1 MKIIN
6 ESKKEKLPIDFI
18 TQFVS
23 KGWDEV
29 GMLKASKDAIKAT
42 FKETTK
48 VEGIIQDLIDSYLV
62 CIGQME
68 LYLDKK
74 DYLDIPEASELNE
87 AANTDEDLKLQ
98 EDLEL
103 KNSGD
108 FDVEVKQEDNKQQ
121 AEVTTLATS
130 PANNTSIYDQRDED
144 RKTMNTNDNSTI
156 GLEDKENYIYHNL
169 VYDDELCNSII
180 NSVFSNEAY
189 GQKLKNALI
198 EKHASLD
205 VIYNEY
211 GIPEVIFIIENK
223 AYLVHA
229 EDEYFVINKILDA
242 ENFNVDRTTNYVYLH
257 Y

>member
-1 MKIIN
+1 MKNNVKKLILGSCIIVFAGICSVVTLD
-6 ESKKEKLPIDFI
+6 EFAKEIKPY
-18 TQFVS
+18 
-23 KGWDEV
+23 
-29 GMLKASKDAIKAT
+29 ANAIKIVYHLKQYDDKCEEVQAT
-42 FKETTK
+42 E
-48 VEGIIQDLIDSYLV
+48 
-62 CIGQME
+62 
-68 LYLDKK
+68 
-74 DYLDIPEASELNE
+74 
-87 AANTDEDLKLQ
+87 Q
-98 EDLEL
+98 E
-103 KNSGD
+103 
-108 FDVEVKQEDNKQQ
+108 EVKQEDNKQQ
-121 AEVTTLATS
+121 AEVTALSTPPVDNS
-130 PANNTSIYDQRDED
+130 TSIYDQRDED

-189 GQKLKNALI
+189 GQKLKNTKI
-198 EKHASLD
+198 KKHASLD

>member
-1 MKIIN
+1 MKN
-6 ESKKEKLPIDFI
+6 TVKKVIMGLCIS
-18 TQFVS
+18 FV
-23 KGWDEV
+23 GICGVVTLDEFV
-29 GMLKASKDAIKAT
+29 KEIKPYANAIKIVYHLKQYDDKCEEVQAT
-42 FKETTK
+42 E
-48 VEGIIQDLIDSYLV
+48 
-62 CIGQME
+62 
-68 LYLDKK
+68 
-74 DYLDIPEASELNE
+74 
-87 AANTDEDLKLQ
+87 Q
-98 EDLEL
+98 EEV
-103 KNSGD
+103 KQE
-108 FDVEVKQEDNKQQ
+108 EVKQEDNKQQ

-130 PANNTSIYDQRDED
+130 PVDNSTSIYDQRDED

>member
-1 MKIIN
+1 MKNNVKKLILGSCIIVFAGICGVVTLD
-6 ESKKEKLPIDFI
+6 EFVKEIKPY
-18 TQFVS
+18 
-23 KGWDEV
+23 
-29 GMLKASKDAIKAT
+29 ANAIKIVYHL
-42 FKETTK
+42 KQYDDKCEETQA
-48 VEGIIQDLIDSYLV
+48 VE
-62 CIGQME
+62 
-68 LYLDKK
+68 
-74 DYLDIPEASELNE
+74 
-87 AANTDEDLKLQ
+87 Q
-98 EDLEL
+98 E
-103 KNSGD
+103 
-108 FDVEVKQEDNKQQ
+108 EVKQEDNKQQ

-180 NSVFSNEAY
+180 DSVFSNEAY

-211 GIPEVIFIIENK
+211 GIPEVIFIIETK

-242 ENFNVDRTTNYVYLH
+242 ENFNVDRTTNYVYLQ

>member
-1 MKIIN
+1 MKNNVKKLILGSCIIVFAGICGVVTLD
-6 ESKKEKLPIDFI
+6 EFVKEIKPY
-18 TQFVS
+18 
-23 KGWDEV
+23 
-29 GMLKASKDAIKAT
+29 ANAIKIVYHLKQYDDKCEEVQAT
-42 FKETTK
+42 E
-48 VEGIIQDLIDSYLV
+48 
-62 CIGQME
+62 
-68 LYLDKK
+68 
-74 DYLDIPEASELNE
+74 
-87 AANTDEDLKLQ
+87 Q
-98 EDLEL
+98 E
-103 KNSGD
+103 
-108 FDVEVKQEDNKQQ
+108 EVKQEDNKQQ

>member
-1 MKIIN
+1 MKNNIKKLILGSCIIVFAGICGVVTLD
-6 ESKKEKLPIDFI
+6 EFVKEIKPY
-18 TQFVS
+18 
-23 KGWDEV
+23 
-29 GMLKASKDAIKAT
+29 ANAIKIVYHLKQYDDKCEEAPA
-42 FKETTK
+42 
-48 VEGIIQDLIDSYLV
+48 VE
-62 CIGQME
+62 
-68 LYLDKK
+68 
-74 DYLDIPEASELNE
+74 
-87 AANTDEDLKLQ
+87 Q
-98 EDLEL
+98 E
-103 KNSGD
+103 
-108 FDVEVKQEDNKQQ
+108 EVNQEDNKQQ
-121 AEVTTLATS
+121 AEVTALSTS
-130 PANNTSIYDQRDED
+130 PVNNSTSIYDQRDED
-144 RKTMNTNDNSTI
+144 RKTMNNNDNSTI

-211 GIPEVIFIIENK
+211 GIPEAIFVIENK